1 MAATNDK
8 TKAAPKGKR
17 FRRTKAVGLR
27 DWLPGMCGP
36 MAMISLELISGTK
49 HSVDEEYPDLVDRL
63 KAARAEGAMV
73 KLKLCGEGEIHL
85 NPEFVVSV
93 QPMSD

>member
-1 MAATNDK
+1 M
-8 TKAAPKGKR
+8 
-17 FRRTKAVGLR
+17 R

-36 MAMISLELISGTK
+36 MAMTSIELISGTK

-63 KAARAEGAMV
+63 RAARAEGAMV

-93 QPMSD
+93 QPISD